1 MKPKAGQKESELL
14 VIPEQYEKM
23 AKRRMMDVHQEQKRK
38 KKEQALHPDEGP
50 VDYYEK
56 CIVGE
61 DCL

>member
-1 MKPKAGQKESELL
+1 ML